1 MEFKDYYQILNVES
15 SASDEEIKKSYRRL
29 ARKYHPD
36 VSKEKGAEEKFKA
49 INEAYEVLKDKDKR
63 TQYDQLKA
71 TGYRP
76 GDDFRPP
83 PGSGAGA
90 GGFQYDF
97 NDMGGAG
104 GFSDFFESLFGAG
117 RRPQQQ
123 QQTPTGSRVKLSIP
137 LERAYSG
144 GKQKIRIGKRTL
156 EVNIPV
162 GIKPGQSIRLAG
174 QGENN
179 GDLMIEIDYKEHPEF
194 ELDGLNILY
203 TLTLMPWQAALGAN
217 ISVPTLGGMVELK
230 VPANSDT
237 GKRLRLK
244 GRGMPA
250 KSSKGDQLVEIE
262 ISAPSV
268 KNEQQRTLYEQ
279 MAEVFKEN

>member
-1 MEFKDYYQILNVES
+1 MEFKDYYKILNVES
-15 SASDEEIKKSYRRL
+15 TASDDEIKKSYRRL
-29 ARKYHPD
+29 ARKFHPD
-36 VSKEKGAEEKFKA
+36 VSKEKGAEEQFKA
-49 INEAYEVLKDKDKR
+49 INEAYEVLKDKEKR
-63 TQYDQLKA
+63 SQYDQLKA
-71 TGYRP
+71 NGYRP

-83 PGSGAGA
+83 PGASGGA

-123 QQTPTGSRVKLSIP
+123 QAPTGSRVKLSIP
-137 LERAYSG
+137 LEKSYSG
-144 GKQKIRIGKRTL
+144 GKQKIRIGKRTF
-156 EVNIPV
+156 EINIPV

-174 QGENN
+174 QGEHQ

-217 ISVPTLGGMVELK
+217 ISVPTLGGLVELK

-244 GRGMPA
+244 GRGMPS
-250 KSSKGDQLVEIE
+250 KTIKGDQLIEIE
-262 ISAPSV
+262 VSAPSV
-268 KNEQQRTLYEQ
+268 KNEQQRALYEQ
-279 MAEVFKEN
+279 MALVFKED

>member
-1 MEFKDYYQILNVES
+1 MEFKDYYQILNVEPT
-15 SASDEEIKKSYRRL
+15 ASDEEIKKSYRRL

-49 INEAYEVLKDKDKR
+49 INEAYEVLKDKEKR

-123 QQTPTGSRVKLSIP
+123 QTPTGSRVKLSIP

-156 EVNIPV
+156 EINIPI

-174 QGENN
+174 QGENH

-203 TLTLMPWQAALGAN
+203 TLTLMPWQAALGTN

-262 ISAPSV
+262 VSAPSV
-268 KNEQQRTLYEQ
+268 KNEQQRALYEQ
-279 MAEVFKEN
+279 MAEAFNDN

>member
-1 MEFKDYYQILNVES
+1 MEFKDYYKILNVES
-15 SASDEEIKKSYRRL
+15 TASDDEIKKSYRRL
-29 ARKYHPD
+29 ARKFHPD
-36 VSKEKGAEEKFKA
+36 VSKEKGAEEQFKA
-49 INEAYEVLKDKDKR
+49 INEAYEVLKDKEKR
-63 TQYDQLKA
+63 SQYDQLKA
-71 TGYRP
+71 NGYRP

-83 PGSGAGA
+83 PGASGGA

-123 QQTPTGSRVKLSIP
+123 QAPTGSRVKLSIP
-137 LERAYSG
+137 LEKSYSG
-144 GKQKIRIGKRTL
+144 GKQKIRIGKRTF
-156 EVNIPV
+156 EINIPV

-174 QGENN
+174 QGEHQ

-217 ISVPTLGGMVELK
+217 ISVPTLGGLVELK

-244 GRGMPA
+244 GRGMPS
-250 KSSKGDQLVEIE
+250 KTIKGDQLIEIE
-262 ISAPSV
+262 VSAPSV
-268 KNEQQRTLYEQ
+268 KNEQQKALYEQ
-279 MAEVFKEN
+279 MALVFKED

>member
-1 MEFKDYYQILNVES
+1 MEFKDYYKILNVES
-15 SASDEEIKKSYRRL
+15 TASDDEIKKSYRRL
-29 ARKYHPD
+29 ARKFHPD
-36 VSKEKGAEEKFKA
+36 VSKEKGAEERFKA
-49 INEAYEVLKDKDKR
+49 INEAYEVLKDKEKR
-63 TQYDQLKA
+63 SQYDQLKA
-71 TGYRP
+71 NGYRP

-83 PGSGAGA
+83 PGASGGA

-117 RRPQQQ
+117 RRPHQQQ
-123 QQTPTGSRVKLSIP
+123 APSGSRVKLSIP
-137 LERAYSG
+137 LEKSYSG

-156 EVNIPV
+156 EINIPV

-174 QGENN
+174 QGEHQ

-217 ISVPTLGGMVELK
+217 ISVPTLGGLVELK

-244 GRGMPA
+244 GRGMPS
-250 KSSKGDQLVEIE
+250 KSIKGDQLVEIE
-262 ISAPSV
+262 VSAPGV
-268 KNEQQRTLYEQ
+268 KNEQQKALYEQ
-279 MAEVFKEN
+279 MALVFKED

>member
-1 MEFKDYYQILNVES
+1 MEFKDYYKILNVES
-15 SASDEEIKKSYRRL
+15 TASDDEIKKSYRRL
-29 ARKYHPD
+29 ARKFHPD
-36 VSKEKGAEEKFKA
+36 VSKEKGAEEQFKA
-49 INEAYEVLKDKDKR
+49 INEAYEVLKDKEKR
-63 TQYDQLKA
+63 SQYDQLKA
-71 TGYRP
+71 SGYRP
-76 GDDFRPP
+76 GDNFRPP
-83 PGSGAGA
+83 PGATGGA

-97 NDMGGAG
+97 NGVGGAG

-123 QQTPTGSRVKLSIP
+123 QAPAGSRVKLSIP
-137 LERAYSG
+137 LEKSYSG

-156 EVNIPV
+156 EINIPV

-174 QGENN
+174 QGEQQ

-244 GRGMPA
+244 GRGMPS
-250 KSSKGDQLVEIE
+250 KSIKGDQLVEIE
-262 ISAPSV
+262 VSAPSV
-268 KNEQQRTLYEQ
+268 KNEQQKALYEQ
-279 MAEVFKEN
+279 MAIIFKED

>member
-1 MEFKDYYQILNVES
+1 M
-15 SASDEEIKKSYRRL
+15 
-29 ARKYHPD
+29 
-36 VSKEKGAEEKFKA
+36 G
-49 INEAYEVLKDKDKR
+49 
-63 TQYDQLKA
+63 
-71 TGYRP
+71 
-76 GDDFRPP
+76 
-83 PGSGAGA
+83 GA

-123 QQTPTGSRVKLSIP
+123 QAPTGSRVKLSIP
-137 LERAYSG
+137 LEKSYSG

-156 EVNIPV
+156 EINIPV

-174 QGENN
+174 QGEHQ

-217 ISVPTLGGMVELK
+217 ISVPTLGGLVELK

-244 GRGMPA
+244 GRGMPS
-250 KSSKGDQLVEIE
+250 KSIKGDQLVEIE
-262 ISAPSV
+262 VSAPSV
-268 KNEQQRTLYEQ
+268 KNEQQKALYEQ
-279 MAEVFKEN
+279 MAIVFKED

>member
-1 MEFKDYYQILNVES
+1 MEFKDYYKILNVES
-15 SASDEEIKKSYRRL
+15 TASYDEIKKSYRRL
-29 ARKYHPD
+29 ARKFHPD
-36 VSKEKGAEEKFKA
+36 VSKEKGAEEQFKA
-49 INEAYEVLKDKDKR
+49 INEAYEVLKDKEKR
-63 TQYDQLKA
+63 SQYDQLKA
-71 TGYRP
+71 NGYRP

-83 PGSGAGA
+83 PGASGGA

-123 QQTPTGSRVKLSIP
+123 QAPTGSRVKLSIP
-137 LERAYSG
+137 LEKSYSG
-144 GKQKIRIGKRTL
+144 GKQKIRIGKRTF
-156 EVNIPV
+156 EINIPV

-174 QGENN
+174 QGEHQ

-217 ISVPTLGGMVELK
+217 ISVPTLGGLVELK

-244 GRGMPA
+244 GRGMPS
-250 KSSKGDQLVEIE
+250 KTIKGDQLIEIE
-262 ISAPSV
+262 VSAPSV
-268 KNEQQRTLYEQ
+268 KNEQQRALYEQ
-279 MAEVFKEN
+279 MALVFKED

>member
-1 MEFKDYYQILNVES
+1 MEFKDYYKILNVES
-15 SASDEEIKKSYRRL
+15 TASDDEIKKSYRRL
-29 ARKYHPD
+29 ARKFHPD
-36 VSKEKGAEEKFKA
+36 VSKEKGAEEQFKA
-49 INEAYEVLKDKDKR
+49 INEAYEVLKDKEKR
-63 TQYDQLKA
+63 NQYDQLKA
-71 TGYRP
+71 NGYRP

-83 PGSGAGA
+83 PGSAGGA

-97 NDMGGAG
+97 NDVGGAG

-123 QQTPTGSRVKLSIP
+123 QAPTGSRVKLSIP
-137 LERAYSG
+137 LEKSYSG

-156 EVNIPV
+156 EINIPV
-162 GIKPGQSIRLAG
+162 GIKPGQIIRLAG
-174 QGENN
+174 QGEHQ

-217 ISVPTLGGMVELK
+217 ISVPTLGGLVELK

-244 GRGMPA
+244 GRGMPS
-250 KSSKGDQLVEIE
+250 KSIKGDQLVEIE
-262 ISAPSV
+262 VSAPSV
-268 KNEQQRTLYEQ
+268 KNEQQKALYEQ
-279 MAEVFKEN
+279 MAIVFKED